1 MATKTITGIKAGKTS
16 IIASYSDGGVTKT
29 ASVNFTVKPIAPTLT
44 FSVNGT
50 QLTYNGNNQLLGTV
64 SYNGDGQAKYY
75 VSTSNSAPS
84 ASADGW
90 KNVPSDGKIYA
101 INAGTYYVFL
111 QASAGTNYTA
121 VTGKSGKTTGKKI

>member
-50 QLTYNGNNQLLGTV
+50 PLTYNGNNKKKKKN
-64 SYNGDGQAKYY
+64 SYKGERQAKYY
-75 VSTSNSAPS
+75 LPR
-84 ASADGW
+84 
-90 KNVPSDGKIYA
+90 
-101 INAGTYYVFL
+101 
-111 QASAGTNYTA
+111 
-121 VTGKSGKTTGKKI
+121 